1 MYQAVIFDLD
11 GTLVQTEKLKAISYA
26 RAAVELCPRSP
37 RGPRKIDEKEVIEAF
52 KEVVGSSR
60 QEVSQ
65 FLIERFEL
73 EKAASSLMNEFGVP
87 TPWQAFAQV
96 RLRIYDKMLADP
108 QVLVDHQW
116 PHNLDL
122 LHDVRRSKCR
132 TGLATMSHCVQVRRV
147 LRVLNL
153 TNEFDFVATRDDVE
167 HPKPHPEIYF
177 LVARELQVLP
187 GECLVI
193 EDSPAGVQA
202 AKAAGMG
209 VIAVTTPFTR
219 QAFKERD
226 ILDRRFVVDEPSKLR
241 EILRECIEA
250 HQSPS

>member
-1 MYQAVIFDLD
+1 MYEAVIFDLD
-11 GTLVQTEKLKAISYA
+11 GTLVQTEKLKAVSYA
-26 RAAVELCPRSP
+26 RAAIEMCPRS
-37 RGPRKIDEKEVIEAF
+37 ITEEEVIEAF

-60 QEVSQ
+60 QEVAT
-65 FLIERFEL
+65 FLIDRFDLEAPAAARKGEL
-73 EKAASSLMNEFGVP
+73 GVG
-87 TPWQAFAQV
+87 TAWQAFSQI
-96 RLRIYDKMLADP
+96 RLRIYDEMLADP

-116 PHNLDL
+116 PHNLEL
-122 LHDVRRSKCR
+122 LRDARKGKCR
-132 TGLATMSHCVQVRRV
+132 TGLATMSHCAQARRV

-153 TNEFDFVATRDDVE
+153 TNEFDFVATRDDVD

-202 AKAAGMG
+202 AKSAGMG

-226 ILDRRFVVDEPSKLR
+226 ILDRRFVVDEPGKLP
-241 EILRECIEA
+241 ETLRECIKA
-250 HQSPS
+250 HQSPI